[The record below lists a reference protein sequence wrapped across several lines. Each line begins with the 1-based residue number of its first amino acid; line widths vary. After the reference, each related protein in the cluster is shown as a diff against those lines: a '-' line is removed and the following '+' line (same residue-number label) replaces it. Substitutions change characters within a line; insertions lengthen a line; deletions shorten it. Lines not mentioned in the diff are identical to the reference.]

1 MVNWGDRGE
10 VLAAVAQKGY
20 GLCYASDELKA
31 DREVVLAAVRQNPD
45 ALQHA
50 SAAVRDV
57 LPVHMRVLAL
67 QRLAVAGAP
76 PHRPIRLKSDAQ

>member
-1 MVNWGDRGE
+1 MMAV
-10 VLAAVAQKGY
+10 VCIMAAVAQNGDA
-20 GLCYASDELKA
+20 LRHASNELKA

-50 SAAVRDV
+50 SATVRDV